1 MCFDAK
7 EFKSVKVNG
16 VKVQKQ
22 KKLLLLNIKE
32 LFQEFQKK
40 YPLIKIGLSKTFD
53 LRSKWVVVVVGRARS
68 TVNVKSMRSVLPVK
82 PE

>member
-1 MCFDAK
+1 MRPDAK
-7 EFKSVKVNG
+7 EFKSVKANV

-22 KKLLLLNIKE
+22 KKLMLLNIKE

-53 LRSKWVVVVVGRARS
+53 LRSKWLLWSSAALEAVYVYDIKML
-68 TVNVKSMRSVLPVK
+68 NQ
-82 PE
+82 